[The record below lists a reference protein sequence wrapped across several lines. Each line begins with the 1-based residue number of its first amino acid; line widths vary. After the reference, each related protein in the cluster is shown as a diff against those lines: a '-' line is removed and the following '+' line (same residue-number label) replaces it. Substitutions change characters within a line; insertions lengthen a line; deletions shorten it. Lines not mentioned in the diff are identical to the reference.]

1 MKTKVLLFS
10 ALALDFS
17 SMAQSENRE
26 STDLVII
33 GAGGAGMSAAIE
45 AHNQGVNVFLLEK
58 MLFAGGNTARGGR
71 FKRGGNALS
80 KSQGH

>member
-1 MKTKVLLFS
+1 MKRKVLLFS
-10 ALALDFS
+10 ALALAFS

-45 AHNQGVNVFLLEK
+45 AHNGFVE
-58 MLFAGGNTARGGR
+58 
-71 FKRGGNALS
+71 
-80 KSQGH
+80 